1 MPKIAES
8 FIRLSTVITLNTTA
22 SKLLQPLVNRGRNI
36 YISLVTGGT
45 KDHSTSSGTAWFH
58 WLHIDT
64 SLPALIFSY
73 FSLAM
78 GGYQAVANCSSVA
91 LLLFC
96 GQLCNRCLRQ
106 KKNHNNKTNQ
116 HKYDKKEKEM
126 TKATK
131 KDMRFITVHT
141 RVVSSLRKFNRDV
154 LLKGSLIQVQCRP
167 DSLYNLKMTYLRLQ
181 PLCSQW
187 YCVQFTSVANFLC
200 PSVGL
205 HLAVI
210 NVDIN
215 SREKEACH

>member
-1 MPKIAES
+1 M
-8 FIRLSTVITLNTTA
+8 
-22 SKLLQPLVNRGRNI
+22 
-36 YISLVTGGT
+36 ISL
-45 KDHSTSSGTAWFH
+45 TSHWHIIASSNFFLFFPSNGWLSG
-58 WLHIDT
+58 
-64 SLPALIFSY
+64 SC
-73 FSLAM
+73 
-78 GGYQAVANCSSVA
+78 Q
-91 LLLFC
+91 LLFC

-106 KKNHNNKTNQ
+106 KKIITTKPTNTNMIR
-116 HKYDKKEKEM
+116 KKKKW
-126 TKATK
+126 TTTATK
-131 KDMRFITVHT
+131 IDMRFITVHT

-210 NVDIN
+210 AP
-215 SREKEACH
+215 STAEKKRPANK